1 MHKLFFNMEF
11 KRRDVFMK
19 VLNINIR
26 SALNMLVLSFFS
38 MLFSFFISKKSY
50 SGDQEIVFGR
60 NNAFPIQLNYRQI
73 NLPSD
78 SHIKFVYF
86 PPSGKAYFH
95 SIECRHQWYYSSSY
109 MKEGWSPQDGIGID
123 KFISSLSAS
132 PISMSTSDI
141 SCLNGLLVNYGKSG
155 FPNFESQNIDLF
167 TALSSN
173 IEQNGNIIDLLD
185 NLNEIPSTVEPIPIK
200 NIDLFITF
208 EKIKTILE
216 SSIKNW
222 IENGYTITDI
232 LNVFQSIKELIDEL
246 SNNIDFNQSL
256 RQLMYSSL

>member
-1 MHKLFFNMEF
+1 MDPNTNDMSKILINAFIQ
-11 KRRDVFMK
+11 RI
-19 VLNINIR
+19 LNNIEK
-26 SALNMLVLSFFS
+26 NTN
-38 MLFSFFISKKSY
+38 
-50 SGDQEIVFGR
+50 VFGLIP
-60 NNAFPIQLNYRQI
+60 AITIVASTVLFQ
-73 NLPSD
+73 D
-78 SHIKFVYF
+78 SN
-86 PPSGKAYFH
+86 
-95 SIECRHQWYYSSSY
+95 
-109 MKEGWSPQDGIGID
+109 D
-123 KFISSLSAS
+123 L
-132 PISMSTSDI
+132 DI
-141 SCLNGLLVNYGKSG
+141 
-155 FPNFESQNIDLF
+155 
-167 TALSSN
+167 SN